1 MRWVTRNLTLLLLL
15 PLSGC
20 HSAEER
26 AKRQLEA
33 QQRQEAARAVTY
45 LKTHYNA
52 VIDWPQELAGKTF
65 TIDVGPIFLRADH
78 RPILFYAMLEDVRQ
92 ENNGTFLYF
101 LTIPT
106 EGEPSGMRLI
116 LDCGGCDLQTLKKS
130 ADGIGDFAVAAQ
142 ITSVAKALDAAENAP
157 EYVLQGKFID
167 ARYVGEYAMDKFL
180 ASQPDQKSSSQ

>member
-101 LTIPT
+101 RRVCDSFWTVADATCKRLRNLQMGSVILQSRRRSL
-106 EGEPSGMRLI
+106 PSRKRS
-116 LDCGGCDLQTLKKS
+116 TLPKMHLSTCCK
-130 ADGIGDFAVAAQ
+130 V
-142 ITSVAKALDAAENAP
+142 
-157 EYVLQGKFID
+157 
-167 ARYVGEYAMDKFL
+167 
-180 ASQPDQKSSSQ
+180 SSSMLGTWANTRWISFLLHNPIRNHRPNRSG